1 MKKVVIHAGPPKTG
15 TTSIQTFLQESSLSR
30 VCYLGVFQPRHE
42 NEYRNRLRDKIYAYL
57 NGGHEEVSEIQE
69 FIEDVLD
76 SKEVAVF
83 SEEMILHGLNW
94 KSKVDRLYSIFGH
107 FDPRVSICLRD
118 PKDALPSYYQEIYSN
133 LDKTFRSEFRQ
144 FVNSEYGEIYNYR
157 EVEKCFES

>member
-42 NEYRNRLRDKIYAYL
+42 NECRNRLRDKIYAYI

-69 FIEDVLD
+69 FIENILD

-94 KSKVDRLYSIFGH
+94 KSKVDRLYSISGQ
-107 FDPRVSICLRD
+107 FDPRVSMCLKD
-118 PKDALPSYYQEIYSN
+118 PKDALTSYYQ
-133 LDKTFRSEFRQ
+133 
-144 FVNSEYGEIYNYR
+144 
-157 EVEKCFES
+157 